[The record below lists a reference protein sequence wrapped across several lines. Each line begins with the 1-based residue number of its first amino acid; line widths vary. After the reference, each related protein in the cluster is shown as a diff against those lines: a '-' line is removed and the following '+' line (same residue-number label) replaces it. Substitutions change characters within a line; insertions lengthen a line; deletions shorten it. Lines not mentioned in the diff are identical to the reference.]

1 MSIVRF
7 CKREA
12 RRRILAGDVP
22 FWISNN
28 PRASYIASVCVS
40 APEWVDRI
48 ELEMLRAW
56 AKART
61 VFTGELH
68 VLDHIV
74 PVNHDLVCGL
84 TVPWNLQVIHWRV
97 NGSKGNYWC
106 PDQGELFPLLD
117 SDMLAGL
124 H

>member
-7 CKREA
+7 CKRQA

-28 PRASYIASVCVS
+28 PRAVYIASVTVS
-40 APEWVDRI
+40 CPDWVDRVD
-48 ELEMLRAW
+48 LEILRAW
-56 AKART
+56 ARCRT
-61 VFTGELH
+61 IMTGDLH
-68 VLDHIV
+68 V
-74 PVNHDLVCGL
+74 PVTHPRVSGL

-106 PDQGELFPLLD
+106 PEQDEMF
-117 SDMLAGL
+117 
-124 H
+124 